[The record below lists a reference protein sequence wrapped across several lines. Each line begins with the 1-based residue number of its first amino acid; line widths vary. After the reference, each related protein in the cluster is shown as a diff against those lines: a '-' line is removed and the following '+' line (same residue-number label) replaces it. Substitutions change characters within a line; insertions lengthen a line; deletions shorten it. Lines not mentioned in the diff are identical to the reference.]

1 MSLRVLHVLDH
12 SVPLQSG
19 YVFRTLAI
27 LREQRALGWETFQL
41 TTPKHYAPGP
51 LEEEIAGVH
60 FFRTRLRPASVSRVP
75 LVNQA
80 AVVLAT
86 ASRLDELIPRLRPD
100 IIHAHSPA
108 LNGVAALSS
117 GRKHGIPV
125 VYEMRASWEDA
136 AVDHGT
142 THEGSLRYRL
152 SRRLETYVL
161 RRADAVTT
169 ICDGLAQEIATR
181 GVPNENVT
189 VIPNAV
195 DIEDFRLIQQADV
208 ELRE

>member
-19 YVFRTLAI
+19 YVFRTLSI
-27 LREQRALGWETFQL
+27 LREQRALGWKTFQL

-51 LEEEIAGVH
+51 LEEEIDGVH

-108 LNGVAALSS
+108 LNGVAALSA
-117 GRKHGIPV
+117 GRKHG
-125 VYEMRASWEDA
+125 
-136 AVDHGT
+136 
-142 THEGSLRYRL
+142 
-152 SRRLETYVL
+152 
-161 RRADAVTT
+161 
-169 ICDGLAQEIATR
+169 
-181 GVPNENVT
+181 
-189 VIPNAV
+189 
-195 DIEDFRLIQQADV
+195 
-208 ELRE
+208 